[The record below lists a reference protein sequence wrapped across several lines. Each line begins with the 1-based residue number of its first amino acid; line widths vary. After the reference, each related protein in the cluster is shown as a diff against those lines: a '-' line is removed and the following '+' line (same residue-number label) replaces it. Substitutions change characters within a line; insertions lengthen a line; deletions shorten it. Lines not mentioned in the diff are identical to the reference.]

1 MKKLNKIWLGGALPL
16 MVAVPLVL
24 VSCGDSKVD
33 ILKDIKPKVVT
44 QDVIDEVGQILDQDT
59 STESEELTDT
69 QKISEL
75 SKLFEGINEENFK
88 KFDTEVIKN
97 TSKSESLKY
106 VITLRS
112 KNNYKFKYGG
122 VLTNELSPELAENT
136 LGVSIQEEFTKK
148 EFEDTIESLRDN
160 LEGQTSVNILN
171 DHLFKGVTLENREN
185 FTTPTLEEALG
196 KESITLTAKDGYTF
210 TGGFKELKVLKDN
223 GIDVSDKVI
232 IEGVKAIPQTQ
243 RIIDSVH
250 ETLGTET
257 PTPNLIIALRK
268 LFDGITAE
276 NIENMKA
283 LRRESEGVKSVYLAL
298 NEGFIFEDGKTTIFS
313 EVKEVTPE
321 TNLDGIKPITGVS
334 EGSVSIAI
342 RQYNS
347 TTTDEEKVE
356 IISWLFEGF
365 KIGHLTLVEVKPNYM
380 GYFTL
385 IGLGDLKFTKED
397 GSTIQTIFNPTK
409 VK

>member
-24 VSCGDSKVD
+24 VSCGDSKVE
-33 ILKDIKPKVVT
+33 ILKDIKPKTVT

-88 KFDTEVIKN
+88 KFDTKVVTEEVNEVI
-97 TSKSESLKY
+97 KY

-122 VLTNELSPELAENT
+122 VLTNELSPELAEKT

-148 EFEDTIESLRDN
+148 EFEGTIESLRDN
-160 LEGQTSVNILN
+160 LEGQASVNILN
-171 DHLFKGVTLENREN
+171 DRLFKGVTLENREN
-185 FTTPTLEEALG
+185 FRTPTLEEALG

-223 GIDVSDKVI
+223 GIDVLDKVI

-257 PTPNLIIALRK
+257 PNLITTLGE
-268 LFDGITAE
+268 LFKGITAE

-283 LRRESEGVKSVYLAL
+283 RRRESEGVKSVYLVP
-298 NEGFIFEDGKTTIFS
+298 NDGFIFENGETTIRS
-313 EVKEVTPE
+313 EVKEDIVPE

>member
-24 VSCGDSKVD
+24 VSCGDSKVE
-33 ILKDIKPKVVT
+33 ILKDIKPKTVT
-44 QDVIDEVGQILDQDT
+44 QDTIDEVGQVLDEDKET
-59 STESEELTDT
+59 ITDT

-88 KFDTEVIKN
+88 KFDTKVVTEEVNEVI
-97 TSKSESLKY
+97 KY

-112 KNNYKFKYGG
+112 KNNYIFQYGG
-122 VLTNELSPELAENT
+122 NTVSELSPELAEKT

-160 LEGQTSVNILN
+160 LEGQASVNILN

-196 KESITLTAKDGYTF
+196 KESITLTAKVGYTF

-232 IEGVKAIPQTQ
+232 IEGITVIPQTQ

-257 PTPNLIIALRK
+257 PNLITTLGE
-268 LFDGITAE
+268 LFKGITE
-276 NIENMKA
+276 LNVINMKA
-283 LRRESEGVKSVYLAL
+283 IRRESEGVKSVYLVP
-298 NEGFIFEDGKTTIFS
+298 NDGFIFENGETTIFS
-313 EVKEVTPE
+313 EVKEDIVPE
-321 TNLDGIKPITGVS
+321 TNLDGIKPLVGVS
-334 EGSVSIAI
+334 EGTVSIAI

-347 TTTDEEKVE
+347 ATTDEEKVA

>member
-24 VSCGDSKVD
+24 VSCGDSKVE
-33 ILKDIKPKVVT
+33 ILKDIKPKTVT
-44 QDVIDEVGQILDQDT
+44 QDTIDEVGQVLDEDKET
-59 STESEELTDT
+59 ITDT

-88 KFDTEVIKN
+88 KFDTKVVTEEVNEVI
-97 TSKSESLKY
+97 KY
-106 VITLRS
+106 VITLIS
-112 KNNYKFKYGG
+112 KNNYIFQYDGNT
-122 VLTNELSPELAENT
+122 VSELSPELAEKT

-148 EFEDTIESLRDN
+148 EFEDTIKSLRDN

-185 FTTPTLEEALG
+185 FRTPTLEEALG

-223 GIDVSDKVI
+223 GIDVLDKVI
-232 IEGVKAIPQTQ
+232 IEGITVIPQTQ
-243 RIIDSVH
+243 KIIDSVY
-250 ETLGTET
+250 ETLGITET
-257 PTPNLIIALRK
+257 PNLTTLGE
-268 LFDGITAE
+268 LFKGITE
-276 NIENMKA
+276 LNVINMKA
-283 LRRESEGVKSVYLAL
+283 IRRESEGVKSVYLVP
-298 NEGFIFEDGKTTIFS
+298 NDGFIFENGETTIFS
-313 EVKEVTPE
+313 EVKEDIVPE

-342 RQYNS
+342 REYNS
-347 TTTDEEKVE
+347 ATTDEEKVD

>member
-24 VSCGDSKVD
+24 VSCGDSKVE
-33 ILKDIKPKVVT
+33 ILKDIKPKTVT
-44 QDVIDEVGQILDQDT
+44 QDTIDEVGQVLDEDKET
-59 STESEELTDT
+59 ITDT

-88 KFDTEVIKN
+88 KFDTKVVTEEVNEVI
-97 TSKSESLKY
+97 KY

-112 KNNYKFKYGG
+112 KNNYIFQYGG
-122 VLTNELSPELAENT
+122 NTVSELSPELVGKT

-160 LEGQTSVNILN
+160 LEGQASVNILN

-196 KESITLTAKDGYTF
+196 KESITLTAKVGYTF

-232 IEGVKAIPQTQ
+232 IEGITVIPQTQ
-243 RIIDSVH
+243 KIIDSVY

-257 PTPNLIIALRK
+257 PNLITTLGE
-268 LFDGITAE
+268 LFKGITE
-276 NIENMKA
+276 LNVINMKA
-283 LRRESEGVKSVYLAL
+283 IRRESEGVKSVYLVP
-298 NEGFIFEDGKTTIFS
+298 NDGFIFENGETTIFS
-313 EVKEVTPE
+313 EVKEDIVPE
-321 TNLDGIKPITGVS
+321 TNLDGIKPLVGVS
-334 EGSVSIAI
+334 EGTVSIAI

-347 TTTDEEKVE
+347 ATTDEEKVA

>member
-24 VSCGDSKVD
+24 VSCGDSKVE
-33 ILKDIKPKVVT
+33 ILKDIKPKTVT
-44 QDVIDEVGQILDQDT
+44 QDTIDEVGQVLDEDKET
-59 STESEELTDT
+59 ITDT

-88 KFDTEVIKN
+88 KFDTKVVTEEVNEVI
-97 TSKSESLKY
+97 KY

-122 VLTNELSPELAENT
+122 VLTNELSPELAEKT

-160 LEGQTSVNILN
+160 LEGQASVNILN

-196 KESITLTAKDGYTF
+196 KESITLTAKVGYTF

-257 PTPNLIIALRK
+257 PNLITTLGE
-268 LFDGITAE
+268 LFKGITAE

-283 LRRESEGVKSVYLAL
+283 LRRESEGVKSVYLVP
-298 NEGFIFEDGKTTIFS
+298 NDGFIFENGETTIFS
-313 EVKEVTPE
+313 EVKEDIVPE
-321 TNLDGIKPITGVS
+321 TNLDGIKPLVGVS
-334 EGSVSIAI
+334 EGTVSIAI

-347 TTTDEEKVE
+347 ATTDEEKVA

>member
-24 VSCGDSKVD
+24 VSCGDSKVE
-33 ILKDIKPKVVT
+33 ILKDIKPKTVT
-44 QDVIDEVGQILDQDT
+44 QDTIDEVGQVLDEDKET
-59 STESEELTDT
+59 ITDT

-88 KFDTEVIKN
+88 KFDTKVVTEEVNEVI
-97 TSKSESLKY
+97 KY

-112 KNNYKFKYGG
+112 KNNYIFQYGG
-122 VLTNELSPELAENT
+122 NTVSELSPELAEKT

-148 EFEDTIESLRDN
+148 EFEDTIESLRGN
-160 LEGQTSVNILN
+160 LEGQASVNILN

-196 KESITLTAKDGYTF
+196 KESITLTAKVGYTF

-232 IEGVKAIPQTQ
+232 IEGITVIPQTQ
-243 RIIDSVH
+243 KIIDSVH

-257 PTPNLIIALRK
+257 PNLITTLGE
-268 LFDGITAE
+268 LFKGITE
-276 NIENMKA
+276 LNVINMKA
-283 LRRESEGVKSVYLAL
+283 IRRESEGVKSVYLVP
-298 NEGFIFEDGKTTIFS
+298 NDGFIFENGETTIFS
-313 EVKEVTPE
+313 EVKEDIVPE

-334 EGSVSIAI
+334 EGTVSIAI

-347 TTTDEEKVE
+347 ATTDEEKVA

>member
-24 VSCGDSKVD
+24 VSCGDSKVE
-33 ILKDIKPKVVT
+33 ILKDIKPKTVT
-44 QDVIDEVGQILDQDT
+44 QDTIDEVGQVLDEDKET
-59 STESEELTDT
+59 ITDT

-122 VLTNELSPELAENT
+122 VLTNELSPELAEKT

-160 LEGQTSVNILN
+160 LEGQASVNILN

-196 KESITLTAKDGYTF
+196 KESITLTAKVGYTF

-223 GIDVSDKVI
+223 GIDVSDKDI

-257 PTPNLIIALRK
+257 PNLITTLGE
-268 LFDGITAE
+268 LFKGITAE

-283 LRRESEGVKSVYLAL
+283 LRRESEGVKSVYLVP
-298 NEGFIFEDGKTTIFS
+298 NDGFIFENGETTIFS
-313 EVKEVTPE
+313 EVKEDIVPE
-321 TNLDGIKPITGVS
+321 TNLDGIKPLVGVS
-334 EGSVSIAI
+334 EGTVSIAI

-347 TTTDEEKVE
+347 ATTDEEKVD

>member
-24 VSCGDSKVD
+24 VSCGDSKVE
-33 ILKDIKPKVVT
+33 ILKDIKPKTVT
-44 QDVIDEVGQILDQDT
+44 QDTIDEVGQVLDEDKET
-59 STESEELTDT
+59 ITDT

-88 KFDTEVIKN
+88 KFDTKVVTEEVNEVI
-97 TSKSESLKY
+97 KY
-106 VITLRS
+106 VITLIS
-112 KNNYKFKYGG
+112 KNNYIFQYGG
-122 VLTNELSPELAENT
+122 NTVSELSPELVGKT

-160 LEGQTSVNILN
+160 LEGQASVNILN
-171 DHLFKGVTLENREN
+171 NHLFKGVTLENREN
-185 FTTPTLEEALG
+185 FWTPTLEEALG
-196 KESITLTAKDGYTF
+196 KESITLTAKVGYTF

-232 IEGVKAIPQTQ
+232 IEGITVIPQTQ
-243 RIIDSVH
+243 KIIDSVY

-257 PTPNLIIALRK
+257 PNLITTLGE
-268 LFDGITAE
+268 LFKGITAE

-283 LRRESEGVKSVYLAL
+283 LRRESEGVKSVYLVP
-298 NEGFIFEDGKTTIFS
+298 NDGFIFENGETTILS
-313 EVKEVTPE
+313 EVKEDIVPE
-321 TNLDGIKPITGVS
+321 TNLDGIKPLVGVS
-334 EGSVSIAI
+334 EGTVSIAI

-347 TTTDEEKVE
+347 ATTDEEKVG

>member
-24 VSCGDSKVD
+24 VSCGDSKVE
-33 ILKDIKPKVVT
+33 ILKDIKPKTVT
-44 QDVIDEVGQILDQDT
+44 QDTIDEVGQVLDEDKET
-59 STESEELTDT
+59 ITDT

-75 SKLFEGINEENFK
+75 SKLFEGINKENFK
-88 KFDTEVIKN
+88 KFDTKVVTEEVNEVI
-97 TSKSESLKY
+97 KY

-112 KNNYKFKYGG
+112 KNNYIFQYGG
-122 VLTNELSPELAENT
+122 NTVSELSPELVGKT

-160 LEGQTSVNILN
+160 LEGQASVNILN

-196 KESITLTAKDGYTF
+196 KESITLTAKVGYTF

-232 IEGVKAIPQTQ
+232 IEGITVIPQTQ
-243 RIIDSVH
+243 KIIDSVY

-257 PTPNLIIALRK
+257 PTPNLITTLGE
-268 LFDGITAE
+268 LFKGITAE

-283 LRRESEGVKSVYLAL
+283 IRRESEGVKSVYLVP
-298 NEGFIFEDGKTTIFS
+298 NDGFIFEDGKTTIFS
-313 EVKEVTPE
+313 EVKEDIVPE
-321 TNLDGIKPITGVS
+321 TNLDGIKPLVGVS
-334 EGSVSIAI
+334 EGTVSIAI

-347 TTTDEEKVE
+347 TTTDEEKVD

-397 GSTIQTIFNPTK
+397 GSENQTIFNPTK

>member
-24 VSCGDSKVD
+24 VSCGDSKVE
-33 ILKDIKPKVVT
+33 ILKDIKPKTVT
-44 QDVIDEVGQILDQDT
+44 QDTIDEVGQVLDEDKET
-59 STESEELTDT
+59 ITDT

-88 KFDTEVIKN
+88 KFDTKVVTEEVNEVI
-97 TSKSESLKY
+97 KY

-112 KNNYKFKYGG
+112 KNNYIFQYGG
-122 VLTNELSPELAENT
+122 NTVSELSPELAEKT

-148 EFEDTIESLRDN
+148 EFEDTIESLRGN
-160 LEGQTSVNILN
+160 LEGQASVNILN

-196 KESITLTAKDGYTF
+196 KESITLTAKVGYTF

-232 IEGVKAIPQTQ
+232 IEGVTAIPQTQ
-243 RIIDSVH
+243 KIIDSVY

-257 PTPNLIIALRK
+257 PTPNITTLGE
-268 LFDGITAE
+268 LFKGITAE

-283 LRRESEGVKSVYLAL
+283 IRRESEGVKSVYLVP
-298 NEGFIFEDGKTTIFS
+298 NDGFIFENGETTIFS
-313 EVKEVTPE
+313 EVKEDIVPE
-321 TNLDGIKPITGVS
+321 TNLDGIKPLVGVS
-334 EGSVSIAI
+334 EGTVSIAI

-347 TTTDEEKVE
+347 ATTDEEKVA

>member
-24 VSCGDSKVD
+24 VSCGDSKVE
-33 ILKDIKPKVVT
+33 ILKDIKPKTVT
-44 QDVIDEVGQILDQDT
+44 QDTIDEVGQVLDEDKET
-59 STESEELTDT
+59 ITDT

-88 KFDTEVIKN
+88 KFDTKVVTEEVNEVI
-97 TSKSESLKY
+97 KY

-122 VLTNELSPELAENT
+122 VLTNELSPELAEKT

-196 KESITLTAKDGYTF
+196 KESITLTAKVGYTF

-223 GIDVSDKVI
+223 GIDVLDKVI

-257 PTPNLIIALRK
+257 PNLITTLGE
-268 LFDGITAE
+268 LFKGITAE

-313 EVKEVTPE
+313 EVKEDIVPE

-347 TTTDEEKVE
+347 ATTDEEKVE

>member
-24 VSCGDSKVD
+24 VSCGDSKVE
-33 ILKDIKPKVVT
+33 ILKDIKPKTVT
-44 QDVIDEVGQILDQDT
+44 QDTIDEVGQVLDEDKET
-59 STESEELTDT
+59 ITDT

-88 KFDTEVIKN
+88 KFDTKVVTEEVNEVI
-97 TSKSESLKY
+97 KY

-112 KNNYKFKYGG
+112 KNNYIFQYGG
-122 VLTNELSPELAENT
+122 NTVSELSPELAEKT

-148 EFEDTIESLRDN
+148 EFEDTIESLRGN
-160 LEGQTSVNILN
+160 LEGQASVNILN

-223 GIDVSDKVI
+223 GIDVLDKVI

-257 PTPNLIIALRK
+257 PNLITTLGE
-268 LFDGITAE
+268 LFKGITE
-276 NIENMKA
+276 LNVINMKA
-283 LRRESEGVKSVYLAL
+283 IRRESEGVKSVYLVP
-298 NEGFIFEDGKTTIFS
+298 NDGFIFENGETTIFS
-313 EVKEVTPE
+313 EVKEDITPE
-321 TNLDGIKPITGVS
+321 TNLDGIKPIIGVS
-334 EGSVSIAI
+334 EGTVSIAI

-347 TTTDEEKVE
+347 ATTDEEKVA

-365 KIGHLTLVEVKPNYM
+365 KIGHLTLVEVKPNYG

-385 IGLGDLKFTKED
+385 IGLDGLKFTKED
-397 GSTIQTIFNPTK
+397 GSENQTIFNPTK

>member
-24 VSCGDSKVD
+24 VSCGDSKVE
-33 ILKDIKPKVVT
+33 ILKDIKPKTVT
-44 QDVIDEVGQILDQDT
+44 QDTIDEVGQVLDEDKET
-59 STESEELTDT
+59 ITDT

-88 KFDTEVIKN
+88 KFDTKVVTEEVNEVI
-97 TSKSESLKY
+97 KY

-112 KNNYKFKYGG
+112 KNNYIFQYGG
-122 VLTNELSPELAENT
+122 NTVSELSPELAEKT

-148 EFEDTIESLRDN
+148 EFEDTIKSLRGN

-223 GIDVSDKVI
+223 GIDVSDKFI

-257 PTPNLIIALRK
+257 PNLITTLGE
-268 LFDGITAE
+268 LFKGITAE

-313 EVKEVTPE
+313 EVKEDITPE
-321 TNLDGIKPITGVS
+321 TNLDGIKPLVGES
-334 EGSVSIAI
+334 EGTVSIAI
-342 RQYNS
+342 REYNS
-347 TTTDEEKVE
+347 ATTDEEKVA

-385 IGLGDLKFTKED
+385 IGLDGLKFTKED
-397 GSTIQTIFNPTK
+397 GSENQTIFNPTK

>member
-24 VSCGDSKVD
+24 VSCGDSKVE
-33 ILKDIKPKVVT
+33 ILKDIKPKTVT
-44 QDVIDEVGQILDQDT
+44 QDTIDEVGQVLDEDKET
-59 STESEELTDT
+59 ITDI

-88 KFDTEVIKN
+88 KFDTKVVTEEVNEVI
-97 TSKSESLKY
+97 KY

-112 KNNYKFKYGG
+112 KNNYIFQYGG
-122 VLTNELSPELAENT
+122 NTVSELSPELAEKT

-148 EFEDTIESLRDN
+148 EFEDTIESLRGN
-160 LEGQTSVNILN
+160 LEGQASVNILN

-196 KESITLTAKDGYTF
+196 KESITLTAKVGYTF

-223 GIDVSDKVI
+223 GIDVLDKVI

-257 PTPNLIIALRK
+257 PNLITTLGE
-268 LFDGITAE
+268 LFKGITE
-276 NIENMKA
+276 LNVINMKA
-283 LRRESEGVKSVYLAL
+283 IRRESEGVKSVYLVP
-298 NEGFIFEDGKTTIFS
+298 NDGFIFENGETTILS
-313 EVKEVTPE
+313 EVKEDIVPE
-321 TNLDGIKPITGVS
+321 TNLDGIKPLVGVS
-334 EGSVSIAI
+334 EGTVSIAI

-347 TTTDEEKVE
+347 ATTDEEKVA

>member
-24 VSCGDSKVD
+24 VSCGDSKVE
-33 ILKDIKPKVVT
+33 ILKDIKPKTVT

-88 KFDTEVIKN
+88 KFDTKVVTEEVNEVI
-97 TSKSESLKY
+97 KY

-122 VLTNELSPELAENT
+122 VLTNELSPELAEKT

-148 EFEDTIESLRDN
+148 EFEDTIKSLRGN
-160 LEGQTSVNILN
+160 LEGQASVNILN

-223 GIDVSDKVI
+223 GIDVLDKVI

-257 PTPNLIIALRK
+257 PNLITTLGE
-268 LFDGITAE
+268 LFKGITAE

-283 LRRESEGVKSVYLAL
+283 RRRESEGVKSVYLVP
-298 NEGFIFEDGKTTIFS
+298 NDGFIFENGETTIRS
-313 EVKEVTPE
+313 EVKEDIVPE

>member
-24 VSCGDSKVD
+24 VSCGDSKVE
-33 ILKDIKPKVVT
+33 ILKDIKPKTVT
-44 QDVIDEVGQILDQDT
+44 QDTIDEVGQVLDEDKET
-59 STESEELTDT
+59 ITDT

-88 KFDTEVIKN
+88 KFDTKVVTEEVNEVI
-97 TSKSESLKY
+97 KY

-112 KNNYKFKYGG
+112 KNNYIFQYGG
-122 VLTNELSPELAENT
+122 NTVSELSPELAEKT

-148 EFEDTIESLRDN
+148 EFEDTIESLRGN
-160 LEGQTSVNILN
+160 LEGQASVNILN

-257 PTPNLIIALRK
+257 PNLITTLGE
-268 LFDGITAE
+268 LFKGITE
-276 NIENMKA
+276 LNVINMKA
-283 LRRESEGVKSVYLAL
+283 IRRESEGVKSVYLVP
-298 NEGFIFEDGKTTIFS
+298 NDGFIFENGETTIFS
-313 EVKEVTPE
+313 EVKEDIVPE
-321 TNLDGIKPITGVS
+321 TNLDGIKPLVGES
-334 EGSVSIAI
+334 EGTVSIAI

-347 TTTDEEKVE
+347 ATTDEEKVA

>member
-24 VSCGDSKVD
+24 VSCGDSKVE
-33 ILKDIKPKVVT
+33 ILKDIKPKTVT

-88 KFDTEVIKN
+88 KFDTKVVTEEVNEVI
-97 TSKSESLKY
+97 KY

-122 VLTNELSPELAENT
+122 VLTNELSPELAEKT

-160 LEGQTSVNILN
+160 LEGQASVNILN

-196 KESITLTAKDGYTF
+196 KESITLTAKVGYTF

-223 GIDVSDKVI
+223 GIDVLDKVI

-243 RIIDSVH
+243 KIIDSVY
-250 ETLGTET
+250 EKLGTET
-257 PTPNLIIALRK
+257 PNLTTLGE
-268 LFDGITAE
+268 LFKGITAE

-283 LRRESEGVKSVYLAL
+283 RRRESEGVKSVYLVP
-298 NEGFIFEDGKTTIFS
+298 NDGFIFENGETTIRS
-313 EVKEVTPE
+313 EVKEDIVPE

-397 GSTIQTIFNPTK
+397 GSENQTIFNPTK